1 MVRVLLV
8 ALAALSL
15 TVATPHLIAEVPT
28 KKTIVSVALPHGVTV
43 ELPRNWV
50 VFSDNSTVTLDA
62 YALAISSRNGIKLD
76 SDLPFA
82 ANLYNDKREAV
93 AVFNIR
99 YYPDQDIT
107 QKDVRT
113 ISESGISELDSML
126 RAEFSKSSPAMGMKI
141 LSWHGTKAA
150 RVGNKNAFITEY
162 ERSGIADD
170 KPFRVRLVRVLDGP
184 SSFTITVS
192 YRAREAFFLRPIC
205 DTIIASVKTTR

>member
-1 MVRVLLV
+1 MAKVLMVAIAVLC
-8 ALAALSL
+8 L
-15 TVATPHLIAEVPT
+15 TVATPQLIAEVPT
-28 KKTIVSVALPHGVTV
+28 KKTIVSVALPRGVTV
-43 ELPRNWV
+43 ELPRNWLV
-50 VFSDNSTVTLDA
+50 LSDNSTVTLDA
-62 YALAISSRNGIKLD
+62 YALAISSRNGIN

-82 ANLYNDKREAV
+82 ANLYNDRREAV

-107 QKDVRT
+107 QKDIRT
-113 ISESGISELDSML
+113 ISESAISDLDSML
-126 RAEFSKSSPAMGMKI
+126 RTEFSKSSPTIGMKI

-150 RVGNKNAFITEY
+150 RVGNKTAFITEY

-192 YRAREAFFLRPIC
+192 YRTREAVFLRPIC
-205 DTIIASVKTTR
+205 DTIISSVKTMR